1 MGRIF
6 GLLVIVLGVWFAAQ
20 LYLGTAPFGLGAGGG
35 ADGAEGTTT
44 VQRTGAKA
52 RAAYD
57 DGYARREAL
66 LPDD

>member
-6 GLLVIVLGVWFAAQ
+6 GLLAIVFGVWLAAQ
-20 LYLGTAPFGLGAGGG
+20 FYLGTAPFGLGTGGE

-52 RAAYD
+52 RAAYE
-57 DGYARREAL
+57 DGYSRREAL
-66 LPDD
+66 IPED

>member
-6 GLLVIVLGVWFAAQ
+6 GLLVIVLGVWFA
-20 LYLGTAPFGLGAGGG
+20 LGTAPFGLGTSGE

-52 RAAYD
+52 RAAFD